1 VNDERAAATDRAG
14 GRAPDAPQAGLR
26 SEVLREGATMA
37 LYVSLSLLAVM
48 VALPKD
54 VAPASSDSPAAVIFF
69 TSLGL
74 LLAHQLAFRISAQLA
89 HRGLLS
95 EHLEILGAHLAG
107 GALVTAIAVVPVLVI
122 GGPAGVVVS
131 ELALLGFIA
140 VVGYLAARSVPL
152 GRIRSL
158 VYVAGVVALTL
169 AILWIETF
177 VDH

>member
-1 VNDERAAATDRAG
+1 MADV
-14 GRAPDAPQAGLR
+14 GLR
-26 SEVLREGATMA
+26 SDVLREGATMA

-54 VAPASSDSPAAVIFF
+54 VAPASSDSPAAVLFF

-107 GALVTAIAVVPVLVI
+107 GMLVTGIAVVPVLLI
-122 GGPAGVVVS
+122 SGPAGILVS
-131 ELALLGFIA
+131 ELLLLGFIA
-140 VVGYLAARSVPL
+140 VVGYIAARSRPL
-152 GRIRSL
+152 SRTRSL
-158 VYVAGVVALTL
+158 AYVAGVVLITL
-169 AILWIETF
+169 AILWIENL

>member
-1 VNDERAAATDRAG
+1 
-14 GRAPDAPQAGLR
+14 
-26 SEVLREGATMA
+26 MA

-48 VALPKD
+48 IALPKD
-54 VAPASSDSPAAVIFF
+54 VAPASSDSPAAVLFF

-107 GALVTAIAVVPVLVI
+107 GLLVTAIAVVPVLLI
-122 GGPAGVVVS
+122 AGPTGVLVA
-131 ELALLGFIA
+131 ELLLLGFIA
-140 VVGYLAARSVPL
+140 VVGYMAARSVPL
-152 GRIRSL
+152 GRVRSL
-158 VYVAGVVALTL
+158 AYVAGVVVLTL
-169 AILWIETF
+169 AILWIETL